1 MQNNNL
7 ILTFNELYEFFKE
20 HDYHITRASLPFVSD
35 NYLSEATYY
44 LTYGVGMKDAL
55 TKIETGD
62 IQTYNALDKK
72 ILFDHPMPLSEL
84 LNALTLEQH
93 LDVTTLQ
100 SLLNVHKETLN
111 DLNLH
116 LCSIDTALN
125 YVTDEHYDT
134 LEHPYFV
141 ADSFRGLL
149 SNLLSQELSDMFL
162 KSWGTLLDSIICFT
176 TSELIPLY
184 QTTPDID
191 CSSDFYTKLVLYY
204 TKLQLLTGLC
214 NFL

>member
-44 LTYGVGMKDAL
+44 LTYGIGMKDAL
-55 TKIETGD
+55 TKIKAGD

-72 ILFDHPMPLSEL
+72 IVFEYPMPLAEL
-84 LNALTLEQH
+84 LSALTLEQH
-93 LDVTTLQ
+93 LDITALQ
-100 SLLNVHKETLN
+100 SRLNAHKEALTN
-111 DLNLH
+111 LNLH
-116 LCSIDTALN
+116 LSSIDIALD
-125 YVTDEHYDT
+125 YVSNEHYAT

-162 KSWGTLLDSIICFT
+162 KSWGSLLDSIICFT
-176 TSELIPLY
+176 TNELIPMY
-184 QTTPDID
+184 QSNPDID
-191 CSSDFYTKLVLYY
+191 STNDFYSKLVHYY
-204 TKLQLLTGLC
+204 TKLQLLAGLC
-214 NFL
+214 NFF